1 MIKIEIGNKVQ
12 ATVTKNEYFVNSYK
26 GVVVGFTKNNRVKV
40 KSYRGIKCHA
50 VQNVHV
56 LPNQ

>member
-40 KSYRGIKCHA
+40 KSYRGIKCYA